1 MSMAGEI
8 RRAARH
14 VYADGQAH
22 ENAEVRDELARRGF
36 NKGGWSVQSNKSRY
50 LTGCADATPSCC
62 ERGRRQPC
70 CGRWPTSS
78 GARTCKAD
86 TAAKPGAGENPGK
99 T

>member
-36 NKGGWSVQSNKSRY
+36 PVPSDSAALRSV
-50 LTGCADATPSCC
+50 LH
-62 ERGRRQPC
+62 
-70 CGRWPTSS
+70 
-78 GARTCKAD
+78 
-86 TAAKPGAGENPGK
+86 
-99 T
+99 

>member
-36 NKGGWSVQSNKSRY
+36 PLQ
-50 LTGCADATPSCC
+50 L
-62 ERGRRQPC
+62 RQP
-70 CGRWPTSS
+70 S
-78 GARTCKAD
+78 
-86 TAAKPGAGENPGK
+86 AKK
-99 T
+99 RFF